1 MTIVSYYDFDDGWPY
16 HCCHHTHTWYEDQEL
31 HSCFYYHRACYIWS
45 REGNE
50 ETRRSNSSC
59 ERYVLA
65 SMLSTSSY
73 SSIYLL
79 IHLASHPSIY
89 SSIYLL
95 IHLSI
100 HPSIYSSIY
109 LLIHLLFIHL
119 SIDPCSIHLSIHP
132 SIYSSIYLLIHLSI
146 FNPSVYSS
154 IYLLTHPSI
163 YPSIYLFI
171 FIHMSIHPS
180 SFLSIYL
187 FIHLPTH
194 PYIYSFI

>member
-1 MTIVSYYDFDDGWPY
+1 MISVLLSYLILVWYDYIILWLWWCDGWPY
-16 HCCHHTHTWYEDQEL
+16 HCCHHTHTWYEGQEL
-31 HSCFYYHRACYIWS
+31 HSSFCYIWS

-79 IHLASHPSIY
+79 IHLSTHSSIYLFIHLSTHPSIY
-89 SSIYLL
+89 SL

-109 LLIHLLFIHL
+109 L
-119 SIDPCSIHLSIHP
+119 
-132 SIYSSIYLLIHLSI
+132 
-146 FNPSVYSS
+146 
-154 IYLLTHPSI
+154 
-163 YPSIYLFI
+163 
-171 FIHMSIHPS
+171 
-180 SFLSIYL
+180 FLHYL
-187 FIHLPTH
+187 FIHLPAH
-194 PYIYSFI
+194 PYIYSSI